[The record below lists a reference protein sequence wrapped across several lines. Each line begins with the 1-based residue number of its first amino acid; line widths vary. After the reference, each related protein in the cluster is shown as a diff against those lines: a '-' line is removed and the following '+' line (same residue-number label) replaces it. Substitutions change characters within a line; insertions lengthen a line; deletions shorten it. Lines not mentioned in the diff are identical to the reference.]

1 MSARAFLTPFP
12 SSPFFHFAPR
22 ASRCFWRGRPSLR
35 CICLRGVM
43 IDLEDLGAARQ
54 RPLPRP
60 LRLHLAIRTDALPR
74 CSMLTCL
81 RISPNIEAAA
91 ETLLASEASS

>member
-1 MSARAFLTPFP
+1 
-12 SSPFFHFAPR
+12 
-22 ASRCFWRGRPSLR
+22 
-35 CICLRGVM
+35 M

-54 RPLPRP
+54 RPLS
-60 LRLHLAIRTDALPR
+60 LHLAICTDALPR